1 MLTTSI
7 CDMCHLV
14 ARHNIALC
22 ILDDLGRRQRRRLWG
37 NCYRVHGAGQFE
49 AWYSR
54 CARALHTATLVKPR
68 KRSPAAQAQRF
79 SQSGAHDARLGELF
93 LGLRRTCMK
102 PISTGATS
110 ASPAPPVPRSNRHI
124 AMEHVEALFVAITS
138 TSPVPCPKT
147 YHKITAYKSK
157 VQPQRHAWKLM

>member
-1 MLTTSI
+1 
-7 CDMCHLV
+7 
-14 ARHNIALC
+14 
-22 ILDDLGRRQRRRLWG
+22 
-37 NCYRVHGAGQFE
+37 
-49 AWYSR
+49 
-54 CARALHTATLVKPR
+54 
-68 KRSPAAQAQRF
+68 
-79 SQSGAHDARLGELF
+79 
-93 LGLRRTCMK
+93 MK
-102 PISTGATS
+102 PISTGTTS